1 MGGLGQRGGGCGKA
15 ETLCPYAKTPFK
27 VLSRGGAWRSPAVGH
42 KGSIPAQLL
51 PWPGKSSFSLKSPL
65 TFSRALGASHP
76 KLPGYH
82 ASVSLET
89 FWNDVLERAV
99 RFG

>member
-1 MGGLGQRGGGCGKA
+1 MEGPDTARCGAQGVHPRTAPSPDWKKQFQ
-15 ETLCPYAKTPFK
+15 PQIPPD
-27 VLSRGGAWRSPAVGH
+27 VSLSV
-42 KGSIPAQLL
+42 
-51 PWPGKSSFSLKSPL
+51 
-65 TFSRALGASHP
+65 GASHR